1 MESIEDVS
9 KYLNVLP
16 SNTVKALLMNVNNEL
31 VAFFIRGDREF
42 NESKA
47 ASLFGVTEINFA
59 DDNLISTS
67 NAVPGFTGP
76 KDLNIKTVID
86 EEVLSMKN
94 FVIGANKSG
103 YHYIN
108 ANIRDIKY
116 DMVADISNVIEGDL
130 CPECNG
136 KLYFKKGIEIG
147 NLFKLGTKYSEHL
160 GLTYLDEENKE
171 QYVTMGCYGIGIGRI
186 LASVIEQHNDDAGMI
201 LPVSIAPYQVI
212 IVPVNTKD
220 ETIMD
225 YANKLYKDM
234 RDNNIDV
241 MLDDRDERAG
251 VKFNDADL
259 IGIPLRITIGKK
271 LSDGL
276 VEVKSRS
283 TGEITDVRVTDIIE
297 FVQNKIKEMM

>member
-1 MESIEDVS
+1 
-9 KYLNVLP
+9 
-16 SNTVKALLMNVNNEL
+16 
-31 VAFFIRGDREF
+31 
-42 NESKA
+42 
-47 ASLFGVTEINFA
+47 
-59 DDNLISTS
+59 
-67 NAVPGFTGP
+67 
-76 KDLNIKTVID
+76 
-86 EEVLSMKN
+86 
-94 FVIGANKSG
+94 
-103 YHYIN
+103 
-108 ANIRDIKY
+108 
-116 DMVADISNVIEGDL
+116 MVADISNVIEGDL